1 MRTYSSAIFWLPP
14 TDAILYLTQYIHNM
28 NEEHKKN
35 AGMQS
40 STNHRT
46 DAGDSRTDSGHDV
59 PRRTHRQ
66 PRFEKKQDS
75 RKPAKDR
82 PGKSVPKADR
92 NAESS
97 QVRSRDSKPDNKPA
111 RSPRLQKNPRE
122 LVVETLI
129 KLENGGYSNIVW
141 DLAIRHSALNNL
153 DKILATRIFYGT
165 LSNIRLIDALWNDI
179 EPEMLKRADTVV
191 KMALRSAMYQ
201 LVFLDRVP
209 AYSIVSTTVDVV
221 KHLRNHAACGYCN
234 ALLRKAVARQEAGRL
249 KYNPTGNELTDFA
262 VKYSMNDDLAS
273 LIIGEFGEQAAE
285 IAESMLSVPR
295 MVLRVNQSKV
305 SMQALRERE
314 NFDVEPS
321 SLFPKSSCVVVKR
334 HEAIEKAL
342 DDGEVCVQDDAAQM
356 AVMALG
362 TPETWA
368 PGRDEVHLWDACAGH
383 GGKSIYLLDE
393 IACDK
398 SQRRFQLLST
408 DLFATKLER
417 LQEYHQ
423 KHFPAQKLIAK
434 ARDLTIGGS
443 VPLAPFDV
451 ILVDAPC
458 SGLGVLRRHPEVKLL
473 RKAEDIASLVEL
485 QHQILDNV
493 CRHLRVGGILV
504 YAVCTITQA
513 ECEQQVESFLQ
524 QHPNFE
530 RRNLPAECTSGR
542 GDCAQ
547 IKLLPHTDGCDGFFV
562 ARFTRVS

>member
-1 MRTYSSAIFWLPP
+1 
-14 TDAILYLTQYIHNM
+14 M
-28 NEEHKKN
+28 NEEHKKS
-35 AGMQS
+35 AGMHS
-40 STNHRT
+40 SSNRRT
-46 DAGDSRTDSGHDV
+46 DSGDPRIDSGHDV
-59 PRRTHRQ
+59 PRRTHKQ
-66 PRFEKKQDS
+66 PKFEKKHTPH
-75 RKPAKDR
+75 KAAKDR
-82 PGKSVPKADR
+82 PAKAAPEAAGEAVSAGRRDRGPKPA
-92 NAESS
+92 
-97 QVRSRDSKPDNKPA
+97 NKPA
-111 RSPRLQKNPRE
+111 KAPRLQKNPRE

-179 EPEMLKRADTVV
+179 EPEMLRRADIVV

-234 ALLRKAVARQEAGRL
+234 ALLRKAVARQESGRL
-249 KYNPTGNELTDFA
+249 KYNPTGDALADFA
-262 VKYSMNDDLAS
+262 VKYSMNEDLAR
-273 LIIGEFGEQAAE
+273 LIIGEFGDDAAE

-295 MVLRVNQSKV
+295 MVLRINQSKA

-314 NFDVEPS
+314 NFDIEPS
-321 SLFPKSSCVVVKR
+321 SLFPQTSCVVLKR

-362 TPETWA
+362 KPETWA
-368 PGRDEVHLWDACAGH
+368 PGRDDVHLWDACAGH

-398 SQRRFQLLST
+398 SQRKFQLLST

-423 KHFPAQKLIAK
+423 KHFSAQKLITK

-458 SGLGVLRRHPEVKLL
+458 SGLGVLRRHPEVKLQ

-513 ECEQQVESFLQ
+513 ECEQQVDMFLQ

-530 RRNLPAECTSGR
+530 RRNLPAECTNGR
-542 GDCAQ
+542 EECTQ